1 MRSSVTSAMLEQT
14 TFKLHTFDKWV
25 TEWSHYVSNEDLGKI
40 RIYKSRFG
48 LFTSINE
55 NGEKLVTGP
64 TQESIATMTYW
75 HLKWNRDGY
84 DGLSSVS
91 YDSVVEGKL

>member
-1 MRSSVTSAMLEQT
+1 
-14 TFKLHTFDKWV
+14 
-25 TEWSHYVSNEDLGKI
+25 
-40 RIYKSRFG
+40 

-84 DGLSSVS
+84 DGLSGVT
-91 YDSVVEGKL
+91 YDSTVGGKL